1 VKPRLNDLVATAKV
15 VSIPLRTKFRGLTE
29 RELLVF
35 EGPNGW
41 SEWAA
46 FTEYQDE
53 EAATWLA
60 AAIEWGFEEL
70 PEPVRKLVPVN
81 AILPA
86 VPTNEVAKVLGRA
99 GKFSTVKIKIADP
112 KQSLADDLERI
123 LEVKNQFPEA
133 KIRLDANG
141 GYSVEKALE
150 LITQLESNSIE
161 LEFFEQPVATIAELA
176 ELRVEIAKR
185 GATVKIAADESV
197 RKSSDPLAVELA
209 AAADLLVLKSVPLG
223 GVRNALDIAN
233 SSKLEICASS
243 AMQSSIGL
251 AAELHFA
258 ACLPALDFDAGLGTG
273 HLFGGDL
280 SADRLIPVDGFIE
293 VRRPEINTS
302 ALDILKAEDH
312 RYDWWIARLERC
324 SRILGLES

>member
-1 VKPRLNDLVATAKV
+1 MKPRLNDLISTAKV

-29 RELLVF
+29 RELMVF
-35 EGPNGW
+35 EGSNGW

-60 AAIEWGFEEL
+60 AAIEWGFEEV
-70 PEPVRKLVPVN
+70 PVPVRKQVPVN

-86 VPTNEVAKVLGRA
+86 VAVNDVAKVLARA
-99 GKFSTVKIKIADP
+99 GKFSTVKIKVADP
-112 KQSLADDLERI
+112 KQSSSDDLARI
-123 LEVKNQFPEA
+123 LEVQSLYPEV
-133 KIRLDANG
+133 KLRLDANG
-141 GYSVEKALE
+141 GYTAPQALDLIAELEKNA
-150 LITQLESNSIE
+150 IS

-176 ELRVEIAKR
+176 ELRVEITKR
-185 GATVKIAADESV
+185 GQAVKIAADESV

-209 AAADLLVLKSVPLG
+209 GAADLLVLKSAPLG
-223 GVRNALDIAN
+223 GIVNAVEIAK

-258 ACLPALDFDAGLGTG
+258 GCLPELKYDAGLGTG
-273 HLFGGDL
+273 YLFGGDL
-280 SADRLIPVDGFIE
+280 STDRLVPENGMLE
-293 VRRPEINTS
+293 LRRPEINFS
-302 ALDILKAEDH
+302 SLDIMKAEDH
-312 RYDWWIARLERC
+312 RYDWWLARLERC

>member
-46 FTEYQDE
+46 FTEYKDE

-60 AAIEWGFEEL
+60 AAIEWGYETV
-70 PEPVRKLVPVN
+70 PEPVRKKVPVN
-81 AILPA
+81 AVLPA

-99 GKFSTVKIKIADP
+99 GKFTTVKIKVADP
-112 KQSLADDLERI
+112 KQTAADDLARI
-123 LEVKNQFPEA
+123 LEVRILFPDV
-133 KIRLDANG
+133 KLRLDANG
-141 GYSVEKALE
+141 GLTVAQALE
-150 LITQLESNSIE
+150 LIAELEKDSID

-176 ELRVEIAKR
+176 ELRVEIAKS
-185 GATVKIAADESV
+185 GHKVKIAADESV
-197 RKSSDPLAVELA
+197 RRSSDPLAVELA
-209 AAADLLVLKSVPLG
+209 GAADLLVLKSAPLG
-223 GVRNALDIAN
+223 GINNALAVAN
-233 SSKLEICASS
+233 SSKLNICASS

-258 ACLPALDFDAGLGTG
+258 ACLPELNYDAGLGTG
-273 HLFGGDL
+273 YLFGGDL
-280 SADRLIPVDGFIE
+280 TADRLIPENGILE
-293 VRRPEINTS
+293 LRRPEINTS
-302 ALDILKAEDH
+302 SLEILKAEDH

>member
-1 VKPRLNDLVATAKV
+1 VKPRLNDLVSTAKV

-53 EAATWLA
+53 EAATWLE
-60 AAIEWGFEEL
+60 AAIEWGYETI
-70 PEPVRKLVPVN
+70 PEPVRKQVPVN

-86 VPTNEVAKVLGRA
+86 VPADEVSKVLGRA
-99 GKFSTVKIKIADP
+99 GKFSTVKIKVADP
-112 KQSLADDLERI
+112 KQTISDDLSRI
-123 LEVKNQFPEA
+123 LEVRNLYPDVKL
-133 KIRLDANG
+133 RLDANG
-141 GYSVEKALE
+141 GYTVQQALE
-150 LITQLESNSIE
+150 LIAELASNSIE

-176 ELRVEIAKR
+176 ELRVEIAKTR
-185 GATVKIAADESV
+185 KSVKIAADESV

-209 AAADLLVLKSVPLG
+209 GAADLLVIKSAPLG
-223 GVRNALDIAN
+223 GIRKALDIAN
-233 SSKLEICASS
+233 SSNLEICASS

-258 ACLPALDFDAGLGTG
+258 SCLPELNYDAGLGTG
-273 HLFGGDL
+273 FLFGGDL
-280 SADRLIPVDGFIE
+280 TADRLIPENGILE
-293 VRRPEINTS
+293 LRRPEINTS
-302 ALDILKAEDH
+302 SLEILKAEDH
-312 RYDWWIARLERC
+312 RFDWWIARLERC

>member
-1 VKPRLNDLVATAKV
+1 MKPHLNDLVATAKV

-46 FTEYQDE
+46 FTEYDDE
-53 EAATWLA
+53 EAATWLQ
-60 AAIEWGFEEL
+60 AAIEWGFEDL
-70 PEPVRKLVPVN
+70 PEPVRKQVPVN

-86 VPTNEVAKVLGRA
+86 VATEDVSKVLGRA
-99 GKFSTVKIKIADP
+99 GAFSTVKIKVADP
-112 KQSLADDLERI
+112 KQNAADDLARI
-123 LEVKNQFPEA
+123 LEVRNSYPNVKL
-133 KIRLDANG
+133 RLDANG
-141 GYSVEKALE
+141 GYTVLQALDLIAELEK
-150 LITQLESNSIE
+150 SSID

-176 ELRVEIAKR
+176 ELRIEITKR
-185 GATVKIAADESV
+185 GQNVKIAADESV
-197 RKSSDPLAVELA
+197 RRASDPLAVEFA
-209 AAADLLVLKSVPLG
+209 GAADLLVLKSAPLG
-223 GVRNALDIAN
+223 GIASALAVA
-233 SSKLEICASS
+233 SSSQLEVCASS

-258 ACLPALDFDAGLGTG
+258 SCLPELNYDAGLGTG
-273 HLFGGDL
+273 FLFGGDL
-280 SADRLIPVDGFIE
+280 TADRLIPENGILE
-293 VRRPEINTS
+293 LRRPEINTS
-302 ALDILKAEDH
+302 SLEILKAEDH

>member
-1 VKPRLNDLVATAKV
+1 MKPRLNDLVATAKV

-53 EAATWLA
+53 EAATWLQ
-60 AAIEWGFEEL
+60 AAIEWGFDEL

-99 GKFSTVKIKIADP
+99 GKFSTVKIKVADP

-123 LEVKNQFPEA
+123 LEVKNLFPEA

-141 GYSVEKALE
+141 GYSVEEAQE

-209 AAADLLVLKSVPLG
+209 GAADLLVLKSAPLG
-223 GVRNALDIAN
+223 GVRNALDIAK

-258 ACLPALDFDAGLGTG
+258 ACLPALNFDAGLGTG

>member
-53 EAATWLA
+53 EAATWLQ
-60 AAIEWGFEEL
+60 AAIEWGYETV
-70 PEPVRKLVPVN
+70 PEPVRKQVPVN

-86 VPTNEVAKVLGRA
+86 VPADEVAKVLGRA
-99 GKFSTVKIKIADP
+99 GKFATVKIKVADP
-112 KQSLADDLERI
+112 KQEIADDISRI
-123 LEVKNQFPEA
+123 LEVRNLFPDV
-133 KIRLDANG
+133 KLRLDANG
-141 GYSVEKALE
+141 GYAVPQALE
-150 LITQLESNSIE
+150 MIAELDKNSIE
-161 LEFFEQPVATIAELA
+161 LEFFEQPVATIPELA
-176 ELRVEIAKR
+176 ELRVEIGKR
-185 GATVKIAADESV
+185 ESKMRIAADESV

-209 AAADLLVLKSVPLG
+209 GAADLLVVKSAPLG
-223 GVRNALDIAN
+223 GIASALAVAN
-233 SSKLEICASS
+233 SSRLEICASS

-258 ACLPALDFDAGLGTG
+258 SCLPELNYDAGLGTG
-273 HLFGGDL
+273 FLFGGDL
-280 SADRLIPVDGFIE
+280 SSDRLIPENGILE
-293 VRRPEINTS
+293 LRRPEINTS
-302 ALDILKAEDH
+302 SLEILKAEDH
-312 RYDWWIARLERC
+312 RFDWWIARLERC

>member
-53 EAATWLA
+53 EAATWLQ

-70 PEPVRKLVPVN
+70 PEPVRKQVPVN

-99 GKFSTVKIKIADP
+99 GKFSTVKIKVADP
-112 KQSLADDLERI
+112 KQSLADDLDRI
-123 LEVKNQFPEA
+123 LEVKNLFPDT

-141 GYSVEKALE
+141 GYSVDQALE
-150 LITQLESNSIE
+150 LMTQVESNSIE

-209 AAADLLVLKSVPLG
+209 GAADLLVLKSAPLG
-223 GVRNALDIAN
+223 GVRNALEIAN

-258 ACLPALDFDAGLGTG
+258 ACLPNLNFDAGLGTG

-312 RYDWWIARLERC
+312 RYDWWVARLERC

>member
-60 AAIEWGFEEL
+60 AAIEWGFDEV
-70 PEPVRKLVPVN
+70 PEPVRKQVPVN
-81 AILPA
+81 AILPS
-86 VPTNEVAKVLGRA
+86 VPKNEIAKVLGRA
-99 GKFSTVKIKIADP
+99 GKFSTVKVKVADP

-123 LEVKNQFPEA
+123 LEVKNLFPDT
-133 KIRLDANG
+133 KLRLDANG
-141 GYSVEKALE
+141 GYSVDQALE
-150 LITQLESNSIE
+150 LMTQVESNSLE

-176 ELRVEIAKR
+176 ELKVEIAKR
-185 GATVKIAADESV
+185 GAIVKIAADESV

-209 AAADLLVLKSVPLG
+209 GAADLLVLKSAPLG
-223 GVRNALDIAN
+223 GVRNALEIAN

-258 ACLPALDFDAGLGTG
+258 ACLPNLNFDAGLGTG
-273 HLFGGDL
+273 YLFGGDL
-280 SADRLIPVDGFIE
+280 TTDRLIPENGILE
-293 VRRPEINTS
+293 LRRPEINTS
-302 ALDILKAEDH
+302 SLDILKAEDH
-312 RYDWWIARLERC
+312 RYDWWVARLERC